1 VKYFNQL
8 AEISSDKTVIIIDD
22 INYSNEMTEA
32 WNEIKLHE
40 KVSVSIDLF
49 RMGIV
54 FFREG
59 INHNNYI
66 IRY

>member
-1 VKYFNQL
+1 MIF
-8 AEISSDKTVIIIDD
+8 T
-22 INYSNEMTEA
+22 YSQEMEEA
-32 WNEIKLHE
+32 WNEIKQYE
-40 KVSVSIDLF
+40 KVSFTIDIF

-59 INHNNYI
+59 MNHYNYI

>member
-1 VKYFNQL
+1 MKYR
-8 AEISSDKTVIIIDD
+8 
-22 INYSNEMTEA
+22 
-32 WNEIKLHE
+32 LHE
-40 KVSVSIDLF
+40 KVSLTVDIF

-59 INHNNYI
+59 IERKNYI

>member
-1 VKYFNQL
+1 
-8 AEISSDKTVIIIDD
+8 
-22 INYSNEMTEA
+22 MEA
-32 WNEIKLHE
+32 AWIEIKQNE
-40 KVSVSIDLF
+40 KVSATVDIF

-59 INHNNYI
+59 LNHVDYT

>member
-1 VKYFNQL
+1 MASV
-8 AEISSDKTVIIIDD
+8 SDSKTVIIIDD
-22 INYSNEMTEA
+22 IYSSTGMKEA
-32 WNEIKLHE
+32 WNEIKKFE
-40 KVSVSIDLF
+40 MVTVTIDIY

-59 INHNNYI
+59 MKRNDYI